1 VIDPG
6 DGGTYAP
13 AIDPAGFTAVIDNP
27 YMPLLPGARWRYEGT
42 IDGERERVTVEVT
55 SERRT
60 IMGISAVV
68 VRDSVLDDAGE
79 PIEITD
85 DWFAQD
91 RAGNVWYLGEASRDY
106 ENGKAGSTAGS
117 WEAGRDGARPGVVMR
132 AAPAPGDAYRQE
144 YLKGEAEDMAQV
156 LRVGGS
162 VRIGLG
168 AYDRVVVIKEWTPLE
183 PGVVE
188 EKSYAPGV
196 GMVLQDN
203 TAGEKGSL
211 ELTSFTPGRG

>member
-6 DGGTYAP
+6 DGGAYTP
-13 AIDPAGFTAVIDNP
+13 SIDPAGFVAVVDNP

-68 VRDSVLDDAGE
+68 VRDTVLDGAGE

-91 RAGNVWYLGEASRDY
+91 GAGNVWYLGEASKDY
-106 ENGKAGSTAGS
+106 EDGKVVSTEGS
-117 WEAGRDGARPGVVMR
+117 WEAGKAGALPGVVMR
-132 AAPAPGDAYRQE
+132 AAPAAGDAYRQE
-144 YLKGEAEDMAQV
+144 YFKGEAEDMAEV
-156 LRVGGS
+156 LRVGQT
-162 VRIGLG
+162 VQTGLD
-168 AYDRVVVIKEWTPLE
+168 AYDRVVVTREWTPLE
-183 PGVVE
+183 PEVVE

-196 GMVLQDN
+196 GKVLQVH
-203 TAGEKGSL
+203 TAGGKGRL
-211 ELTSFTPGRG
+211 ELVEFTPGRG